1 MYAVNNTAEQL
12 LPAQRAALYIRV
24 STDEQA
30 RKGYSL
36 PAQREALE
44 TYAKQNN
51 YDVCGLYVDDGV
63 SAHQKYTKRP
73 ALMRMLADVEAGK
86 IDTILFIKLD
96 RWFRSIKEYYK
107 VQEILDAH
115 HVTWKTTMEQ
125 YGTGAQDIL
134 VTNLMLTIAQAES
147 DRTSERIKFVFEG
160 KVTRGEVITG
170 KTPFGYKI
178 ENKRLVVDPEKV
190 ELARDMF
197 RTYAESGS
205 LAETM
210 RYMRSHGV
218 AIHQPGT
225 RCALSNPLYKGEYR
239 GNPNY
244 CEPIIPAEEFDA
256 VQRLLARRSVRR
268 NQTGRVY
275 LFTGLMYC
283 GVCGSAMNA
292 RYQSTTQNGR
302 TWTYCYYLCNRA
314 VNYHECIHRKGQ
326 KEADFEEWLLTSIS
340 SQLEVGQQ
348 RYLMAA
354 KKVPKSDARARRAAI
369 IRKLDKL
376 KDLYMDDLI
385 SKDRYRTDYEQYQSE
400 LAAIPDEPEEAAP
413 DFDALRKIL
422 DGDFRGR
429 YEKMDRP
436 GRKDF
441 WRSLIE
447 KITFDADNEP
457 TIYFKRT
464 FY

>member
-1 MYAVNNTAEQL
+1 MAGTNTAEQL

-36 PAQREALE
+36 PTQQEALE
-44 TYAKQNN
+44 IYAKQHG
-51 YDVCGLYVDDGV
+51 YDVMGLYIDDGV

-73 ALMRMLADVEAGK
+73 GLMRMLSDVEAGK
-86 IDTILFIKLD
+86 LDTILFIKLD

-107 VQEILDAH
+107 VQEILDKH

-160 KVTRGEVITG
+160 KVTRGEVVTG

-178 ENKRLVVDPEKV
+178 ENKRMVIDPDKA

-197 RTYAESGS
+197 RTYAQSGS
-205 LAETM
+205 LYETM

-218 AIHQPGT
+218 AIHQQGT
-225 RCALSNPLYKGEYR
+225 RKALANPLYKGEYR

-244 CEPIIPAEEFDA
+244 CEPLIPAEEFDA
-256 VQRLLARRSVRR
+256 VQVMLKKRSVRW

-275 LFTGLMYC
+275 LFTGLMVC

-292 RYQSTTQNGR
+292 RCQSTTQNGK
-302 TWTYCYYLCNRA
+302 TWTYCRYLCNRA
-314 VNYHECIHRKGQ
+314 VQYHECVHRKGITE
-326 KEADFEEWLLTSIS
+326 KPFEEWLLTSITA
-340 SQLEVGQQ
+340 QLEAGEE

-354 KKVPKSDARARRAAI
+354 KKTPKSDAKARRAAI
-369 IRKLDKL
+369 TRKLDKL

-385 SKDRYRTDYEQYQSE
+385 SKDRYRADYERYQSE
-400 LAAIPDEPEEAAP
+400 LSAIPDELEEAAP
-413 DFDALRKIL
+413 DFNALRKIL
-422 DGDFRGR
+422 EGDFRTR

-457 TIYFKRT
+457 TIFFRRT
-464 FY
+464 CY